1 MSALGIVLA
10 AGKST
15 RMKSTLPKVLHDV
28 CGRPMIEHVLDALR
42 RAGVEK
48 TVVVV
53 GHRADLV
60 QGALSKRRD
69 LEFALQ
75 EEQKGTGHAVMMCR
89 EQLAQHDGPVL
100 VLAGDTP
107 LLKSE
112 TLKLMLE
119 AMQGEAASCVIGTAM
134 TTANQGLGRIVRSPS
149 GSFERIVEE
158 KDATTEQKAIQEIN
172 TGCYTFDAA
181 KLLVSLEHLKTDN
194 AQGEYYLTDGPRH
207 LLAGGEKVV
216 AAPVFDII
224 EAMGVNTRVQLAEVS
239 RQLVQETLQRLMVS
253 GVTIVSPE
261 NTWIEPQVEIG
272 RDTVIH
278 PFCCLTGHTR
288 IGEACD
294 IGPYAQIAN
303 QEIPDASVIRAG

>member
-15 RMKSTLPKVLHDV
+15 RMKSALPKVLHDV

-69 LEFALQ
+69 LEFSLQ

-112 TLKLMLE
+112 TLQLMLE
-119 AMQGEAASCVIGTAM
+119 AMHVEAAACVIGTAM
-134 TTANQGLGRIVRSPS
+134 TTANQGLGRIVRNTS

-158 KDATTEQKAIQEIN
+158 KDATAEQKAIQEIN

-181 KLLVSLEHLKTDN
+181 KLLASLEHLKTDN
-194 AQGEYYLTDGPRH
+194 AQGEYYLTDCPRH
-207 LLAGGEKVV
+207 LLASGETVI
-216 AAPVFDII
+216 AAPVFDIV

-288 IGEACD
+288 IGEACQ
-294 IGPYAQIAN
+294 IGPYTQIAD

>member
-15 RMKSTLPKVLHDV
+15 RMKSALPKVLHDV

-89 EQLAQHDGPVL
+89 EQLARHDGPVL

-112 TLKLMLE
+112 TLQQMLA
-119 AMQGEAASCVIGTAM
+119 AMQTDQAACVIGTAM
-134 TTANQGLGRIVRSPS
+134 TAANQGLGRIVR
-149 GSFERIVEE
+149 GDNNQFERIVEE
-158 KDATTEQKAIQEIN
+158 KDATAEQKAIQEIN

-181 KLLVSLEHLKTDN
+181 KLLASLEHLRTDN
-194 AQGEYYLTDGPRH
+194 AQGEYYLTDCPRH
-207 LLAGGEKVV
+207 LLSGGEKVV

-288 IGEACD
+288 IGEACK